1 MRHDHVRRAAVPAAV
16 VSERRKHV
24 RKTVLLPCRVD
35 GVTTSGTLQMLDLSG
50 GGCFVATKETV
61 VASASVTVHARLGTV
76 DVPLTGRIVHCQRG
90 RGFAVEFENL
100 SDASRTQLDAFLK
113 RPS

>member
-1 MRHDHVRRAAVPAAV
+1 MRQDHVRRAAVPAAA

-35 GVTTSGTLQMLDLSG
+35 GVTMSGTLQMIDLSA
-50 GGCFVATKETV
+50 GGCFVATQETV
-61 VASASVTVHARLGTV
+61 IASTSVTIHASLGNV

-100 SDASRTQLDAFLK
+100 SNASRKQLDAFLK
-113 RPS
+113 RQS